1 MKNNKKSTHALALCA
16 GVDVNASPAEQPGQT
31 PSEMIP
37 NTTIF
42 NRMHFSLLN
51 ERENSSFSSLS
62 AYSINQRE

>member
-1 MKNNKKSTHALALCA
+1 M
-16 GVDVNASPAEQPGQT
+16 DVNASPAEQQGKRA
-31 PSEMIP
+31 SEMIP

>member
-16 GVDVNASPAEQPGQT
+16 GVDVNASPAEQPRQT